1 MQRNDSKKPARFISL
16 LQRPGGKP
24 EALEEWEVPE
34 PFWRRLGR
42 AVTIP
47 IAAGAVVL
55 VLSIIVSIAFL
66 WLAPQSGHS
75 VAPAQPGPDEHL
87 TDKSA
92 NPEQDAWLTDAETA
106 HDSAHESG
114 TVFIHVVGEVEDPG
128 VVELAAGARVE
139 AAIAAAGGP
148 TGSAALAGINLAR
161 VVVDGEQII
170 VPNHDEAARAE
181 ADAAASTEARD
192 ATGTDGTG
200 NLGGTVNINTASAQ
214 DLVSLPGIGPAL
226 ADRIIEYRTVNG
238 PFQQET
244 DLLQV
249 SGIGVKKYEALAGSV
264 RIS

>member
-1 MQRNDSKKPARFISL
+1 MSRE
-16 LQRPGGKP
+16 P
-24 EALEEWEVPE
+24 EALEEWDVPE

-42 AVTIP
+42 AITIP

-75 VAPAQPGPDEHL
+75 IAPTETGPEEHAAGGSPSL
-87 TDKSA
+87 EEDV
-92 NPEQDAWLTDAETA
+92 WLTDAGGENET
-106 HDSAHESG
+106 ESDADQGTG
-114 TVFIHVVGEVEDPG
+114 TVFIHVVGEVASPG
-128 VVELAAGARVE
+128 VVELAVGARVE

-161 VVVDGEQII
+161 VVLDGEQII
-170 VPNHDEAARAE
+170 VPDHDEAARAE
-181 ADAAASTEARD
+181 AQAHSPSEDGTV
-192 ATGTDGTG
+192 TGTDGTG
-200 NLGGTVNINTASAQ
+200 SSSGTVNINTASAQ
-214 DLVSLPGIGPAL
+214 ELILLPGIGPAL
-226 ADRIIEYRTVNG
+226 AERIIEYRTVNG

-249 SGIGVKKYEALAGSV
+249 SGIGVKKYEALAGSI